1 MAFYGDSG
9 VNANNMNFDEN
20 KNYFRNGSYGN
31 FFALV
36 KLMAGENADLAEH
49 LKRCQDGGS
58 ASSRGRGNKFT
69 FLSNNF
75 IDKVLLVIRQSI
87 VKHIMDEIH
96 RNGGEFGL
104 EIDSTQDVAFQE
116 QYSVVVR
123 YINDKTEVA
132 EHTVKFIN
140 VKDTTGKGVFESLQ
154 KSLHEIGLN
163 FRNLVGYSFD
173 GANSM
178 RYTLNAF
185 IKEINPKCM
194 YTWCFSHRFNL
205 VIKNAS
211 HRSTLVT
218 TNLQLV
224 EDTAK
229 IFRGSHIKM
238 DVWIDVAKSIPNY
251 NSKRRL
257 KLIGTTRWSSK
268 QDAVNS
274 IIETETNLYVVIKA
288 ILRILSLKN
297 LEGGA
302 LIIAGHILNAWL
314 NYENVIVTYVL
325 HKIFHLL
332 VPTTK
337 NLQQNGLH
345 VVQALQSVKEADKKL
360 KYFEISL
367 DKCFQDAEKFIS
379 NINELLK
386 NDAEIASL
394 KAECCIRFPAEDV
407 KEEYLSKVKKEFLS
421 FMEDLQTEMRER
433 ILSDIDKTDSIY
445 QEMLDLEPRRA
456 HAIFSNHQSVNLHQ
470 LCEKNGIL
478 NECDVSNELK
488 ALVSQFLRH
497 QNRNNCESVLI
508 DNNLVTNDVND
519 DSEDLLYMVI
529 DEEKDVDETT
539 ANLRVMHT
547 ISMKSKKCF
556 CFVCVLKYIS
566 ANEFRKQEYENISK
580 IYKYILM
587 LPSTQV
593 KCERD
598 FSRLKLLKTRIR
610 TSLNETSLESLMLIS
625 LESETFNRISLE
637 DIIDDLIATSP
648 KIALYVGL

>member
-1 MAFYGDSG
+1 MPFYGDSG
-9 VNANNMNFDEN
+9 VSANSMNFDAN
-20 KNYFRNGSYGN
+20 KNYFRNGNHGN

-49 LKRCQDGGS
+49 LVRCQDGGS
-58 ASSRGRGNKFT
+58 TSSKGRGNKFT

-87 VKHIMDEIH
+87 VKHILDEIH
-96 RNGGEFGL
+96 RNGGDFGL
-104 EIDSTQDVAFQE
+104 EIDGTQDVAFQE

-123 YINDKTEVA
+123 YINDKSEVA

-154 KSLHEIGLN
+154 KSLREIGLN

-173 GANSM
+173 GANNM

-185 IKEINPKCM
+185 IKEINPNCV

-205 VIKNAS
+205 VIKTATS
-211 HRSTLVT
+211 RSTLVT

-229 IFRGSHIKM
+229 IFRGSHIRM

-274 IIETETNLYVVIKA
+274 IIDTETNMYVVIKA
-288 ILRILSLKN
+288 VLRIIGLKN
-297 LEGGA
+297 LEGSA

-325 HKIFHLL
+325 DKIFNLL

-337 NLQQNGLH
+337 NLQQHGLP

-360 KYFEISL
+360 NHFEKSL
-367 DKCFQDAEKFIS
+367 DKCFQDAEEFIS

-386 NDAEIASL
+386 NDQEIASL
-394 KAECCIRFPAEDV
+394 DAECCIRFPAEDV
-407 KEEYLSKVKKEFLS
+407 KEEYLSKIRKEFLS
-421 FMEDLQTEMRER
+421 FMKDLQTEMRER

-445 QEMLDLEPRRA
+445 QEMLDLEPRQA

-470 LCEKNGIL
+470 LCEKNSIV
-478 NECDVSNELK
+478 NECDV
-488 ALVSQFLRH
+488 
-497 QNRNNCESVLI
+497 
-508 DNNLVTNDVND
+508 
-519 DSEDLLYMVI
+519 
-529 DEEKDVDETT
+529 
-539 ANLRVMHT
+539 
-547 ISMKSKKCF
+547 
-556 CFVCVLKYIS
+556 
-566 ANEFRKQEYENISK
+566 
-580 IYKYILM
+580 
-587 LPSTQV
+587 
-593 KCERD
+593 
-598 FSRLKLLKTRIR
+598 
-610 TSLNETSLESLMLIS
+610 
-625 LESETFNRISLE
+625 
-637 DIIDDLIATSP
+637 
-648 KIALYVGL
+648 